1 LKARLE
7 LRFETSRGKT
17 RLRLGSQEPP
27 WRVIRAFPLADGGA
41 LVHLHNVSG
50 GVLAGDTLSL
60 DVHVAPGARAQI
72 TTTGASRLYRHR
84 PGLADSEQQVTIC
97 VEEGGLVEYLPDPV
111 IPFAGSR
118 HAQRTSIR
126 LAERAA
132 LFAWETIAPGRQ
144 AMGEQFA
151 FESLRLRT
159 RIESAQ
165 CPLILEDFC
174 LEPETAPPDSP
185 ARLGGYT
192 HMTSFYAIQVG
203 RSATDLLQ
211 LERQLGE
218 IAIRESRPGC
228 TIWGASALAADGI
241 IVRGLST
248 TASNV
253 PATLAGFWK
262 AARRFLTGEEA
273 VPPRKLK

>member
-1 LKARLE
+1 MKARLE
-7 LRFETSRGKT
+7 LRFEACRGKT

-60 DVHVAPGARAQI
+60 DVHVGPGARAQI

-84 PGLADSEQQVTIC
+84 PGLADSEQEVTIR
-97 VEEGGLVEYLPDPV
+97 VEDSGLLEYLPDAV
-111 IPFAGSR
+111 IPFTGSR
-118 HAQRTSIR
+118 HAQRTTIW
-126 LAERAA
+126 LAERAS
-132 LFAWETIAPGRQ
+132 LFAWETMAPGRQ

-159 RIESAQ
+159 RIESSLR
-165 CPLILEDFC
+165 PLVFEDFC
-174 LEPETAPPDSP
+174 LEPDTAPPGSP

-192 HMTSFYAIQVG
+192 YMTSFYAIQVG
-203 RSATDLLQ
+203 RPAPELRE
-211 LERQLGE
+211 LEHQLGE
-218 IAIRESRPGC
+218 IAVHESRPGC
-228 TIWGASALAADGI
+228 TIWGASALAADGVM
-241 IVRGLST
+241 VRGLST
-248 TASNV
+248 AASSL

-262 AARRFLTGEEA
+262 IARRFLTGEDA